1 MNVERAYEKFL
12 IKANENFETSKI
24 AVDRGRFVIIYN
36 ESANKLIEN
45 ILDRKQ
51 DDEYRYI
58 QKLLVK
64 NKEIDRESTSQN
76 TDYFP
81 LPENYFDFT
90 SAYTLADKGKCLN
103 TKIDLYE
110 VKDDNLTEI
119 LNDSNQKPS
128 FIAREAPFIFSND
141 KISVIKEDFQNKK
154 LFLSYYRYP
163 IQIRL
168 IDQEDPESNFDENFP
183 IEFDDKLTD
192 RILSNAVG
200 ELMINNQDP
209 SFQIR
214 KQQSITKF

>member
-110 VKDDNLTEI
+110 VKDDNLT
-119 LNDSNQKPS
+119 
-128 FIAREAPFIFSND
+128 
-141 KISVIKEDFQNKK
+141 
-154 LFLSYYRYP
+154 
-163 IQIRL
+163 
-168 IDQEDPESNFDENFP
+168 
-183 IEFDDKLTD
+183 
-192 RILSNAVG
+192 
-200 ELMINNQDP
+200 
-209 SFQIR
+209 
-214 KQQSITKF
+214 

>member
-1 MNVERAYEKFL
+1 MNVEKSYEKFL

-36 ESANKLIEN
+36 EAANKLIEN

-64 NKEIDRESTSQN
+64 DQEINRENTLQQ
-76 TDYFP
+76 TDYFA
-81 LPENYFDFT
+81 LPKNYFDYT
-90 SAYTLADKGKCLN
+90 SAYTKATKGKC
-103 TKIDLYE
+103 KARIDLYE

-128 FIAREAPFIFSND
+128 FLAREAPFIFSND
-141 KISVIKEDFQNKK
+141 SIGVLKDDFLNEK
-154 LFLSYYRYP
+154 LYLSYYRYP
-163 IQIRL
+163 TQIRL
-168 IDQEDPESNFDENFP
+168 EDPNNPESNFDENFP
-183 IEFDDKLTD
+183 IEFDDKLID
-192 RILSNAVG
+192 RIITNTVAEV
-200 ELMINNQDP
+200 MINYQDP
-209 SFQIR
+209 SFQVR